1 MLLTPKKTKIFKEV
15 TFTRH
20 KIKVIN
26 LKKKRVLF
34 KMKIIR
40 DKTVIFKKTAKFN
53 GILEMQIQR

>member
-1 MLLTPKKTKIFKEV
+1 VNVTNTKKKQKYLKSHLQDTKFE
-15 TFTRH
+15 
-20 KIKVIN
+20 
-26 LKKKRVLF
+26 KKRVLF